1 MYCPPWCG
9 QLAANFIA
17 KVQVEDIVLF
27 YVTLLR
33 YLIVTV
39 SDDERDSMSHLPPLL
54 EKMTAVHGH
63 KEALLRTLALFEPE

>member
-1 MYCPPWCG
+1 MLY
-9 QLAANFIA
+9 
-17 KVQVEDIVLF
+17 